1 MFAKPSP
8 RTYATVTMYTG
19 MVATL
24 AGNALAA
31 DWSDP
36 VAVVISAFP
45 ALALFVVFEMVIR
58 SKANPSRR
66 RWFHVAMRLVPA
78 VGIMG
83 IAAWASYGHLLHVAQ
98 AHGQTGVNA
107 YLMAA
112 LPDAMMI
119 LATVVLKDSPQPR
132 GTTAATRK
140 APARKPATKT
150 NRTAPAKTRKPAAA
164 KTRTNVVTQAPTA
177 VPTVTSAVPVLLTPP
192 VPARRTRV
200 LATN

>member
-1 MFAKPSP
+1 MFAKPTP

-31 DWSDP
+31 DWADP

-66 RWFHVAMRLVPA
+66 RWYHVAMRLIPA

-83 IAAWASYGHLLHVAQ
+83 IAAWTSFGHLVAVAQ
-98 AHGQTGVNA
+98 AHGQHGANA
-107 YLMAA
+107 YLIAL

-119 LATVVLKDSPQPR
+119 LATVVLKDSPQTR
-132 GTTAATRK
+132 TGARK
-140 APARKPATKT
+140 AAAVAAPAP
-150 NRTAPAKTRKPAAA
+150 APAKVAKPRKPRAP
-164 KTRTNVVTQAPTA
+164 RTPSTKVTQAPA
-177 VPTVTSAVPVLLTPP
+177 NVPVRAAIVPALIPAPP
-192 VPARRTRV
+192 VPNRTKV
-200 LATN
+200 LLAGS